1 MSHLARVP
9 SMQSAA
15 NFMASILVYNSC
27 TMSITSTRAP
37 RRAGWWG
44 RSVPTLLLMAGL
56 LAPGTAPRADEPKP
70 TPSPAP
76 QEQPGST
83 RGASSAPAGDESR
96 IAAPGGT
103 IGRIV
108 FGTIVGAVYD
118 AKKKPLS
125 GWMVQLSARGQD
137 GQLRV
142 TGTNDKGQ
150 YVFKDLPAGT
160 YDIEVGAGE
169 GAARKKGRIEV
180 RPPFRNIVDF
190 EVGPHKDDKADVLAG
205 LVAQKRPVGGAV
217 PRDGAPEAAT
227 GVPFRG
233 TFLDAEKRPVADV
246 PVTIVA
252 LDGKGIFQAVSGDDG
267 SFAISAVPPG
277 RYRVLVFSPGYVPI
291 DLKSVEVSP
300 VSGLSL
306 SLSLVDYPL
315 NTKERPGE
323 RLPKEEPI
331 PVPQPSPTSQP
342 S

>member
-1 MSHLARVP
+1 
-9 SMQSAA
+9 MQSAA
-15 NFMASILVYNSC
+15 NFMAAILDYNSF
-27 TMSITSTRAP
+27 TMSIISGRAP
-37 RRAGWWG
+37 RRSGASG
-44 RSVPTLLLMAGL
+44 RLVPVVLLTAIL
-56 LAPGTAPRADEPKP
+56 LAPGIAPRADEPKP

-76 QEQPGST
+76 QDDP
-83 RGASSAPAGDESR
+83 GASGAPPASQGNQ
-96 IAAPGGT
+96 AAPTAAGGK

-160 YDIEVGAGE
+160 YDIEIGAGDD
-169 GAARKKGRIEV
+169 AARKKGRIEV

-190 EVGPHKDDKADVLAG
+190 EVGPHKDDKADPLAG
-205 LVAQKRPVGGAV
+205 LVAKRKPAGAGDGI

-233 TFLDAEKRPVADV
+233 TFVDAEKRPVADV

-252 LDGKGIFQAVSGDDG
+252 LDGKGLFQAVSGDDG
-267 SFAISAVPPG
+267 SFAIPAVPPG

-300 VSGLSL
+300 MSGLYL

-315 NTKERPGE
+315 NTKEGPLE
-323 RLPKEEPI
+323 RLPKEVPI
-331 PVPQPSPTSQP
+331 PAPRPSPTSQ
-342 S
+342 SS

>member
-1 MSHLARVP
+1 MSHLASVP

-27 TMSITSTRAP
+27 TMSITSRRTP
-37 RRAGWWG
+37 RRAGWRG

-70 TPSPAP
+70 TPSPSP
-76 QEQPGST
+76 QDQPGST
-83 RGASSAPAGDESR
+83 QGASSAPAADGSQT
-96 IAAPGGT
+96 AAPAGK

-137 GQLRV
+137 GQLRD

-205 LVAQKRPVGGAV
+205 LVAQKRPVGG
-217 PRDGAPEAAT
+217 
-227 GVPFRG
+227 
-233 TFLDAEKRPVADV
+233 
-246 PVTIVA
+246 
-252 LDGKGIFQAVSGDDG
+252 
-267 SFAISAVPPG
+267 
-277 RYRVLVFSPGYVPI
+277 
-291 DLKSVEVSP
+291 
-300 VSGLSL
+300 
-306 SLSLVDYPL
+306 
-315 NTKERPGE
+315 
-323 RLPKEEPI
+323 
-331 PVPQPSPTSQP
+331 
-342 S
+342 